1 MIQLVILDPVSEDR
15 LERFAGYLPEGWN
28 LENAASRARE
38 DQFAAL
44 EGTDFAITADVP
56 VTADMMA
63 VPGLRAIHKW
73 GVGYDNID
81 CEAAKAH
88 GVRVLRTTGSN
99 ALSVAESALGLILAL
114 NRNLVRG
121 HTAVLAGR
129 WPKSELGTTS
139 QRLSGKTVGIIGL
152 GYVGKALAG
161 LLRGFGCDILYTGR
175 TRLDAEA
182 EAALDVRFASL
193 EELLARADV
202 VSLNC
207 SLNEDTRAMIN
218 ARTLALM
225 KRGAL
230 LVNVARG
237 GIVVEAD
244 LAEALKSGH
253 LRGAA
258 SDVYMEEPVTADNPL
273 LGLETAVNTPHIAA
287 VSADTFEPTVTRMIR
302 NLRALDEGRE
312 PPDLDVLV

>member
-1 MIQLVILDPVSEDR
+1 MTRIVILDPVSENR
-15 LERFAGYLPEGWN
+15 LKRFAGYLPGGWN
-28 LENAASRARE
+28 LENAASRTPE
-38 DQFAAL
+38 DQLAAL
-44 EGTDFAITADVP
+44 IGTDFAISADVP

-81 CEAAKAH
+81 CAAARAH
-88 GVRVLRTTGSN
+88 GVRVFRTTGSN
-99 ALSVAESALGLILAL
+99 AISVAETALGLILAL
-114 NRNLVRG
+114 NRNLIRG
-121 HTAVLAGR
+121 HAAVLEGG

-139 QRLSGKTVGIIGL
+139 MRLSGKTVGIVGL
-152 GYVGKALAG
+152 GYVGKALAR
-161 LLRGFGCDILYTGR
+161 LLGGFGCEILYTGR
-175 TRLDAEA
+175 TRQDAET
-182 EAALDVRFASL
+182 EAALAVRFAPL

-207 SLNEDTRAMIN
+207 ALNEDTRAMIN

-244 LAEALKSGH
+244 LADALTSGH

-258 SDVYMEEPVTADNPL
+258 SDVYMEEPVAPDNPL
-273 LGLETAVNTPHIAA
+273 IGLETAVNTPHIAA
-287 VSADTFEPTVTRMIR
+287 VSADTFEPTVKRMIG
-302 NLRALDEGRE
+302 NLLALQEGRE
-312 PPDLDVLV
+312 LPETDVLV

>member
-28 LENAASRARE
+28 LKNAASRARE
-38 DQFAAL
+38 DQLAAL
-44 EGTDFAITADVP
+44 GGTDFAITADVP

-129 WPKSELGTTS
+129 WPKSELGATS

-161 LLRGFGCDILYTGR
+161 LLRGFGCDIVYTGR
-175 TRLDAEA
+175 TRLDAET
-182 EAALDVRFASL
+182 EAALGVRFASL
-193 EELLARADV
+193 EKLLARADV

-207 SLNEDTRAMIN
+207 SLNGDTRAMIN

-225 KRGAL
+225 KQGAL

-258 SDVYMEEPVTADNPL
+258 SDVYKEEPVTADNPL

-287 VSADTFEPTVTRMIR
+287 VSADTFESTVTRMIR
-302 NLRALDEGRE
+302 NLRLLDEGRE
-312 PPDLDVLV
+312 PPDLDVVV